1 MMVYELIDILKQYDP
16 EKEVVCFDEWGAEQ
30 ELTKDGVAAT
40 DKFSVFPNAI
50 RIGMEASN
58 E

>member
-30 ELTKDGVAAT
+30 ELTKSGVAAT
-40 DKFSVFPNAI
+40 DKFSVFPDAI
-50 RIGMEASN
+50 RIGMEASD

>member
-30 ELTKDGVAAT
+30 ELTKNGVTAT
-40 DKFSVFPNAI
+40 DKFSVFPDAI